1 MTEQRTIDDI
11 ELRDRLRNLESLGV
25 EIPSMRY
32 SINKP
37 TYLRT
42 TSDGLEIYL
51 HGNEKVIVGP
61 GEVIDSHGN
70 VVNLSA
76 LERQVRIIY
85 HQFKNE

>member
-1 MTEQRTIDDI
+1 MKGQRTIDDI
-11 ELRDRLRNLESLGV
+11 ELKDRLKSLERFGV
-25 EIPSMRY
+25 KIPSMRY

-51 HGNEKVIVGP
+51 HDNEKVIVGP

-70 VVNLSA
+70 VFNLSA
-76 LERQVRIIY
+76 LYQLLMVKPE
-85 HQFKNE
+85 